1 MSRAP
6 RTDVPSLRYGGSRGA
21 NSLSASTSFIVCVA
35 LRPGAFLSSGL
46 TNTEPPGSIQS
57 ERLIAGTRNSEPAR
71 VGGIGE
77 LRCGFN
83 KKTYQ
88 KKLKFLDKGQAEK
101 ANSRCQAVFVKCRK
115 QKARW
120 WR

>member
-1 MSRAP
+1 M
-6 RTDVPSLRYGGSRGA
+6 
-21 NSLSASTSFIVCVA
+21 SASTSFIVCVA

-77 LRCGFN
+77 RTNERTNIG
-83 KKTYQ
+83 
-88 KKLKFLDKGQAEK
+88 
-101 ANSRCQAVFVKCRK
+101 
-115 QKARW
+115 
-120 WR
+120 

>member
-1 MSRAP
+1 M
-6 RTDVPSLRYGGSRGA
+6 
-21 NSLSASTSFIVCVA
+21 SASTSFIVCVA

-77 LRCGFN
+77 LRSSI
-83 KKTYQ
+83 
-88 KKLKFLDKGQAEK
+88 KKLTKKNLNFWTKVKPKRPTVGAR
-101 ANSRCQAVFVKCRK
+101 RCL
-115 QKARW
+115 
-120 WR
+120 

>member
-1 MSRAP
+1 M
-6 RTDVPSLRYGGSRGA
+6 
-21 NSLSASTSFIVCVA
+21 SASTSFIVCVA

-77 LRCGFN
+77 LRSVFN
-83 KKTYQ
+83 KKTY
-88 KKLKFLDKGQAEK
+88 KKNLNFWTKVKPKRPTVGAR
-101 ANSRCQAVFVKCRK
+101 RCL
-115 QKARW
+115 
-120 WR
+120 